1 MASPLGFSSHAG
13 SRRLPRCCKDSLMP
27 TQSELSKIS
36 VIRYHCLR
44 LTYGAHDL
52 LSMSWLISHIV
63 ISTVARRTRL
73 LQELPCIAFSA
84 SISSGIYSFRQTSLP
99 PAAASYAGSLAS
111 IHHAGPQGSGLSPKS
126 PKKAPG
132 GKAFKPEATD
142 PPRSP
147 EPEVFRPHPNNK

>member
-1 MASPLGFSSHAG
+1 
-13 SRRLPRCCKDSLMP
+13 MP

-84 SISSGIYSFRQTSLP
+84 SISSGICSFRQTSLP

-111 IHHAGPQGSGLSPKS
+111 TMQ
-126 PKKAPG
+126 
-132 GKAFKPEATD
+132 D
-142 PPRSP
+142 RR
-147 EPEVFRPHPNNK
+147 VQV